1 MTQEKTMK
9 LIEEEELR
17 LYAKN
22 LLTQT
27 NSIIDTFH
35 LVLNEF
41 NGTPYKWGKS
51 TITES
56 DCSGTICATIN
67 AVFNKN
73 IRVTANDLFYNIF
86 TEPYTKGTENIHAV
100 FFINK
105 DKKAV
110 HVAGYIGNGLY
121 LNESQREPFKCGTPR
136 TFEELKKMYPDFLVI
151 RRSFSEVKYLWD

>member
-1 MTQEKTMK
+1 M
-9 LIEEEELR
+9 
-17 LYAKN
+17 
-22 LLTQT
+22 
-27 NSIIDTFH
+27 
-35 LVLNEF
+35 LNEF

-110 HVAGYIGNGLY
+110 KTG
-121 LNESQREPFKCGTPR
+121 
-136 TFEELKKMYPDFLVI
+136 
-151 RRSFSEVKYLWD
+151 FSESDQIMERALMTPDELRRMPQDDCIIFEKGIKPIITDTIPLTSREDIDLSKFKVLSVAPLFAEMMEKVYNNKAISDSFVF